1 MVVEIKKKEFKGRG
15 EYLFKYM
22 ESGKLKMIDECMQ
35 NDLRSV
41 SGLGFPPKL
50 YNQNANESSN
60 NMIKKNMKELNRISD
75 IVKEIRNY
83 IEELRIWRI

>member
-1 MVVEIKKKEFKGRG
+1 
-15 EYLFKYM
+15 M

-41 SGLGFPPKL
+41 SVLGFPPKL

-60 NMIKKNMKELNRISD
+60 NMRKKNMK
-75 IVKEIRNY
+75 
-83 IEELRIWRI
+83 